1 MQRLSR
7 GVALPCRVCLC
18 HVDWGLKQ
26 RSFGISFIIF
36 FTNITPSTTANV
48 RNSGKRVHLSLR
60 GGKYLSRLTASQLC
74 WRLSPPTLS
83 ITTIQD
89 NGSDEQGL
97 GDGYPVSFLLI
108 KMGSIHVDR
117 PCCRRTFFACHC
129 LSISLGIL
137 LLASTTKN
145 GCNLR
150 CAFDGTQHIS
160 SATGVGSKT
169 SAGTMHLL
177 THFLILQVM

>member
-26 RSFGISFIIF
+26 RSFGISSIIF

-117 PCCRRTFFACHC
+117 PCCRRTFFACVTASQ
-129 LSISLGIL
+129 LVWEFSSL
-137 LLASTTKN
+137 
-145 GCNLR
+145 LR
-150 CAFDGTQHIS
+150 QRKMA
-160 SATGVGSKT
+160 AT
-169 SAGTMHLL
+169 SAAPSMEL
-177 THFLILQVM
+177 TTSPVQQGLEVRHQREQCIS